1 MQVARLKILIA
12 TRSKLAA
19 NHLNKSL
26 ANHRDFVVETRIMG
40 NGHCDPLQD
49 VSEIPDLLLLHD
61 GPDQSEL
68 RYLLENG
75 QRNQI
80 PLIVCG
86 PGDNPE
92 SMRLAMQ
99 AGARDYLPAAAPDS
113 DLIASLLRVKEET
126 LENRGSK
133 AGKLIVML
141 NGKGGSGA
149 SFLAT
154 NLAHSFVVDGKKQA
168 TLVDLDIQFGGLCRY
183 LDITPKVGILEALD
197 VSTQLD
203 DMSAEAYTC
212 EHSSGLRL
220 LAAPS
225 KRLVLPSEISV
236 AAIDALLDVFLACN
250 DYVVADSPNRLD
262 ALTEYFL
269 ERADRII
276 LVVQQS
282 LPHVQDAA
290 RMLQMLTDEVGIG
303 SSRVDVVVNRF
314 SKNSQI
320 ELDDIQ
326 KALRQE
332 KLITVPN
339 QYKVAAESID
349 SGIPVADISRNAPL
363 TRGIRNLRASID
375 NTETK
380 PAENFLAR
388 ALPNILRS

>member
-113 DLIASLLRVKEET
+113 E
-126 LENRGSK
+126 K